1 MLALAALLVGCDGTD
16 DVEPEVDPDLVGVI
30 VDLHLAD
37 ARSSLDTTQARAGLR
52 RDSLRQTAYLR
63 NDTDSIV
70 VARQLDALA
79 EDPDLAKA
87 VYDVVDARLSLERQG
102 VVPVPDSIPVG
113 ATAVPTDSAAPG
125 TAADRTV
132 PPP

>member
-1 MLALAALLVGCDGTD
+1 MGWGTQPGKDWSIHHHRCDD
-16 DVEPEVDPDLVGVI
+16 RV
-30 VDLHLAD
+30 
-37 ARSSLDTTQARAGLR
+37 
-52 RDSLRQTAYLR
+52 
-63 NDTDSIV
+63 V